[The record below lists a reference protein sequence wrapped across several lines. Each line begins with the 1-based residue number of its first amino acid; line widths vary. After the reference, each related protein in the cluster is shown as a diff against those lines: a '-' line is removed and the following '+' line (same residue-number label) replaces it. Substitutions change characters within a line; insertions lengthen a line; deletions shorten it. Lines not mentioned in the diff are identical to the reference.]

1 MTTVPKPNPWIVYP
15 RPNPQARLRLFCFPY
30 AGGGASIYRLWP
42 NDLPAAVEVCSIQP
56 PGRETRLREKPFT
69 HTAPLTQALAPVLR
83 PYFDLPFAFFGYSLG
98 SLVAFELAREL
109 RRQGGPMP
117 LHLFVG
123 GRRAPQIPD
132 PEPPIHDLPEPE
144 FMHELRRLSG
154 TPEAVLQN
162 AELMQLL
169 QPLLRADFAIN
180 ETYPYTDEPPLE
192 CPISAY
198 GGLEDAEA
206 NQNDLAAW
214 LEQTRGAFKLQ
225 MFPGGHFFLNS
236 DRTSL
241 LRSISEDL
249 YRYL

>member
-1 MTTVPKPNPWIVYP
+1 MTQTPKPNPWIVYP

-42 NDLPAAVEVCSIQP
+42 NDLPAAVEVCAIQP
-56 PGRETRLREKPFT
+56 PGRETRMREKPFT
-69 HTAPLTQALAPVLR
+69 HVAPLAQALAPILR
-83 PYFDLPFAFFGYSLG
+83 PYLDRPFAFFGYSLG
-98 SLVAFELAREL
+98 SLVGFELAREL
-109 RRQGGPMP
+109 RRQGDAQP

-123 GRRAPQIPD
+123 GRRAPQTPD
-132 PEPPIHDLPEPE
+132 PEPPIHDLPEAE
-144 FMHELRRLSG
+144 FLVELRRLSG

-169 QPLLRADFAIN
+169 QPLLRADFAVN
-180 ETYPYTDEPPLE
+180 ETYVFTEDPPLD

-206 NQNDLAAW
+206 SREDLAAW
-214 LEQTRGAFKLQ
+214 REQTRGSFKLQ

-236 DRTSL
+236 DRAML
-241 LRSISEDL
+241 LRAISEDL